1 MLTMHKKY
9 LPLVILLF
17 ACCTK
22 TIAQA
27 PAWTVNPAAFSNS
40 MNLTTQVYL
49 DGSEVNSGANLL
61 GAFAGN
67 ELRGVASPMLILGN
81 AYYFLTI
88 FSNAVSGETITFKV
102 YLSATDDIH
111 PAIEQTPFVKN
122 AQLGSYPSGFGVNI
136 SAANDFPISLLPI
149 PAATTL
155 AGYPFAGIDLDDY
168 LVSQDNDPVSWSV
181 SGGVNLI
188 GAIGAGNVLQVS
200 SANPAWTGTENLLVT
215 VTETGTANGFSA
227 SQLVSFTVNPDYAA
241 PGFDEFPVE
250 FVQDDVPLPSGD
262 LNDRLTFDG
271 DCLEYAVEL
280 TLPEGAAPMPAWL
293 QPGSNSGS
301 MNLVVQVKF
310 GGDLVPGVAN
320 KLAGFV
326 SGQLAGVASPQM
338 VAGKELYFLTL
349 ANVGPGEIT
358 MKFYDAAR
366 QYLHEKATGLDF
378 MPAGSAGSFGDPV
391 MVDFA
396 PILVNV
402 SPTGGWTTT
411 VLKDSW
417 TGEQRGYF
425 FAVDCQFAD
434 KQDFAEVIFLVG
446 QCAGETLELQPGGSL
461 CLRAD
466 DDVFSVVWFLDDVEV
481 GSGETF
487 GAAVE
492 GVYHYE
498 GLNATDCPILKSCP
512 VVVETASGNKPGNES
527 SNSTNSTPSDWF
539 GQAGNSKNSIPD
551 CGDIILA
558 SITVDP
564 APPTAICKNATLILN
579 ASGNATLL
587 PANLDNGSHGPCGIE
602 TFSLSQT
609 DFNCP
614 HLGNNT
620 VTLTAEDADG
630 KTGTCTATVI
640 VLDQTP
646 PMVICKNISI
656 SLSATGSF
664 NLTPAQVL
672 QSGSDNCGTV
682 NLLSVTPNSFTCANL
697 GTNQV
702 TLVTT
707 DGHGNFTLCSA
718 TVTVQD
724 NMQPTVICKNHTV
737 ALNGSGTA
745 SISPANV
752 YMSGADNCGTVNL
765 VSVSPNTFNCT
776 NVGPNI
782 VTLTV
787 NDGHGNIKTC
797 TATVSV
803 GDNVN
808 PTITC
813 PTAIV
818 KNNDPGQCSAVVNYT
833 VTGSDNCTFTL
844 VKTVG
849 IASGQPHPVGVT
861 TNTWKATDASGHEAT
876 CSFTVTVNKTG
887 DPGLLYAYT
896 VIGLDDV
903 KMKTNIVQSG
913 GVGVVNAGKKAK
925 LESGTLITAANTF
938 VKAPVLD
945 LTGGSQ
951 VTTYYAGQ
959 VASGILPAFQP
970 NTSPCNND
978 VNIPDNSAPVT
989 LGLACYGKIEVGKNA
1004 SVTFSGHASVKVGEL
1019 KLKENSTVFFAQSTN
1034 LLIDKKLESDK
1045 NLVIS
1050 NNGHTVW
1057 IFVED
1062 DVMIGEGGSVAANIY
1077 SQKKLQVEK
1086 GAANAPTT
1094 MTGLFIADKVDS
1106 KEYVHWN
1113 WNASAC
1119 PFLPPSNVDAPTGIL
1134 GLDATLQDVQVQ
1146 LLWLT
1151 NNAGEV
1157 EVERSTDGVNFTTML
1172 YKQGDT
1178 NASVAMQ
1185 YSNYDENPMEG
1196 VNYYRVKQVN
1206 LDGSLSYSPI
1216 RQVVFNLES
1225 NFTVFPNPASGKVN
1239 IYIAGAEFKTQLV
1252 IFDIYGR
1259 TIWQQEAEAGQVAL
1273 EVDISSSE
1281 FGAGV
1286 YTIIASN
1293 ENGTQTQRLVITK

>member
-49 DGSEVNSGANLL
+49 DGSEVNNGANLL
-61 GAFAGN
+61 GAFVGN
-67 ELRGVASPMLILGN
+67 ELRGVASPMLILGK

-88 FSNAVSGETITFKV
+88 FSNAVSGENITFKV
-102 YLSATDDIH
+102 YLAATDDIH

-136 SAANDFPISLLPI
+136 SAANDFSISLLPI
-149 PAATTL
+149 PGVTTL
-155 AGYPFAGIDLDDY
+155 AGYPFAGIDLDGY

-181 SGGVNLI
+181 SGGVNLT

-200 SANPAWTGTENLLVT
+200 AANPAWTGTENNLLVT
-215 VTETGTANGFSA
+215 AMETGTANGFSA
-227 SQLVSFTVNPDYAA
+227 SQLVSFTVNPNYAA
-241 PGFDEFPVE
+241 PDFEDFPE
-250 FVQDDVPLPSGD
+250 QFVQDDLPLPSGD
-262 LNDRLTFDG
+262 LDDKLDFFGN
-271 DCLEYAVEL
+271 CLNYSAKL
-280 TLPEGAAPMPAWL
+280 TLPQGSQTMPNWV
-293 QPGSNSGS
+293 QPGGNTGS
-301 MNLVVQVKF
+301 MSIVAEVKYGGNLI
-310 GGDLVPGVAN
+310 PGAGN

-326 SGQLAGVASPQM
+326 NGVLAGVVSPQV
-338 VAGKELYFLTL
+338 VAGKTLYFLTL
-349 ANVGPGEIT
+349 SNVASGAIT
-358 MKFYDAAR
+358 MKFYDATR
-366 QYLHEKATGLDF
+366 QFVHEKAIGQNFL
-378 MPAGSAGSFGDPV
+378 PAGSAGSFSNPV
-391 MVDFA
+391 LVDFA
-396 PILVNV
+396 PFKITV
-402 SPTGGWTTT
+402 SPAGEWTTT
-411 VLKDSW
+411 VLNTAWS
-417 TGEQRGYF
+417 GEQEVWFY
-425 FAVDCQFAD
+425 VSDCQFPGKRDSVA
-434 KQDFAEVIFLVG
+434 VIFLGSSAACNG
-446 QCAGETLELQPGGSL
+446 QFFELLTGGSF

-466 DDVFSVVWFLDDVEV
+466 AGLTNVTWLKDGEVV
-481 GSGETF
+481 GTGTTF
-487 GAAVE
+487 GADAV
-492 GVYHYE
+492 GIYTYE
-498 GLNATDCPILKSCP
+498 GTANGCGNVRGCP
-512 VVVETASGNKPGNES
+512 VVIEEES
-527 SNSTNSTPSDWF
+527 SSNP
-539 GQAGNSKNSIPD
+539 
-551 CGDIILA
+551 DIIISLA
-558 SITVDP
+558 PTGVAKMQQWQPPCSGFVFANITYD
-564 APPTAICKNATLILN
+564 ATPPTALCKNKTLILDAN
-579 ASGNATLL
+579 GTATLVL
-587 PANLDNGSHGPCGIE
+587 ADVNEGSDAPCGIE

-609 DFNCP
+609 AFNCL

-620 VTLTAEDADG
+620 VTLTATDADG
-630 KTGTCTATVI
+630 KTSTCTATVM
-640 VLDQTP
+640 VHDQTP
-646 PMVICKNISI
+646 PMVICKNIGI
-656 SLSATGSF
+656 SLSAAGSI

-682 NLLSVTPNSFTCANL
+682 NLLSVTPNSFTCTNL
-697 GTNQV
+697 GANQV

-707 DGHGNFTLCSA
+707 DGHGNFALCSA
-718 TVTVQD
+718 IVTVQD
-724 NMQPTVICKNHTV
+724 NI
-737 ALNGSGTA
+737 
-745 SISPANV
+745 
-752 YMSGADNCGTVNL
+752 
-765 VSVSPNTFNCT
+765 
-776 NVGPNI
+776 
-782 VTLTV
+782 
-787 NDGHGNIKTC
+787 
-797 TATVSV
+797 
-803 GDNVN
+803 N

-844 VKTVG
+844 VKTAG

-861 TNTWKATDASGHEAT
+861 TNTWKATDASGHVAT
-876 CSFTVTVNKTG
+876 CSFTVSVNKTG

-896 VIGLDDV
+896 VIGLDEV
-903 KMKTNIVQSG
+903 KMKQNTVQSG
-913 GVGVVNAGKKAK
+913 GVGVVNAGKKAI
-925 LESGTLITAANTF
+925 LEQGTMVTAANTF

-945 LTGGSQ
+945 LNGGSQ

-989 LGLACYGKIEVGKNA
+989 MGLACYGKIEVGKNA

-1019 KLKENSTVFFAQSTN
+1019 KLKENSKVFFAQSTN
-1034 LLIDKKLESDK
+1034 LLIDKGLDSDK
-1045 NLVIS
+1045 NMVIS
-1050 NNGHTVW
+1050 NSGYTVW
-1057 IFVED
+1057 LFAED
-1062 DVMIGEGGSVAANIY
+1062 DVKIGEKGTVTANIY

-1086 GAANAPTT
+1086 GATNGPTY
-1094 MTGLFIADKVDS
+1094 MTGIFIADKVDS

-1119 PFLPPSNVDAPTGIL
+1119 PFLPPLSNIGTPTGIL
-1134 GLDATLQDVQVQ
+1134 GLGATLQDVQVQ

-1151 NNAGEV
+1151 NNAGEM

-1172 YKQGDT
+1172 YKQGD
-1178 NASVAMQ
+1178 NYASVAMQ
-1185 YSNYDENPMEG
+1185 YSDYDENPMEG

-1216 RQVVFNLES
+1216 RQVVFNPES

-1273 EVDISSSE
+1273 EVDISGSE

-1293 ENGTQTQRLVITK
+1293 ENGTQTQRLVIKK